1 MRDEIYRI
9 TGEALRN
16 AFRHSEAKRIEVQ
29 LGYSERRF
37 DLRVRDDGK
46 GIDPGLLSDDVL
58 PGHYGLRGM
67 RERAKEIGGTLTI
80 WSAPGSGTELELS
93 VPDTAAYLRARRA
106 RRFWLARKF
115 SAMRGQRK
123 S

>member
-37 DLRVRDDGK
+37 DLRVRDEGK
-46 GIDPGLLSDDVL
+46 GIDPSFLSDDVL
-58 PGHYGLRGM
+58 LGHYGLRGM

-80 WSAPGSGTELELS
+80 WSALGLGTKIELS
-93 VPDTAAYLRARRA
+93 VPGTAAYLRARRA
-106 RRFWLARKF
+106 RRFWLARTF
-115 SAMRGQRK
+115 SAVRGQRK

>member
-1 MRDEIYRI
+1 M
-9 TGEALRN
+9 
-16 AFRHSEAKRIEVQ
+16 Q
-29 LGYSERRF
+29 LGYSDRRF
-37 DLRVRDDGK
+37 DLRVRDEGK
-46 GIDPGLLSDDVL
+46 GIDPSFLSDDVL

-80 WSAPGSGTELELS
+80 WSAPGLGTKIELS
-93 VPDTAAYLRARRA
+93 VPGTAAYLRARRA

-115 SAMRGQRK
+115 SAVRGQRK

>member
-1 MRDEIYRI
+1 
-9 TGEALRN
+9 LR
-16 AFRHSEAKRIEVQ
+16 
-29 LGYSERRF
+29 
-37 DLRVRDDGK
+37 
-46 GIDPGLLSDDVL
+46 DDVL

-80 WSAPGSGTELELS
+80 WSALGLGTKIELS
-93 VPDTAAYLRARRA
+93 VPGTAAYLRARRA

-115 SAMRGQRK
+115 SAVRGQRK